1 MDLWQLPVIEGPLPG
16 AMLAVAGALFVV
28 VVVRRWRRRQ
38 AVWALTA
45 AAAAAV
51 IGYVTCKIVSETKVF
66 GTVLPPFVWHWVVPV
81 FAAVGF
87 VLGGLGQTRAWRRVV
102 AVAAAIAIAIAG
114 VLGVNLSFGLNP
126 TLGSLVGVA
135 QPEIQI
141 PTVGAGPAGAPVQ
154 PLYETWK
161 PPAGMPLIGKRGS
174 EIIPAT
180 SSGFPARPAGIYLPP
195 AALVAD
201 PPALPLV
208 IMMMG
213 HPGTPDPTSISS
225 ALDGFAAHHQG
236 LAPIV
241 IVPDQLGE
249 NVTDTACAD
258 SDAYGKARTYV
269 TVDVVA
275 WAKTHLNVIQD
286 PAYWTI
292 AGYSNGGGCAITF
305 GAQSP
310 QLWKNIL
317 DISGEPYP
325 GSEQPANITKTIYGG
340 NAAAFEASKPAN
352 ILAAAAPGSYEG
364 MNAIFT
370 AGAAD
375 PEYIKGADMLA
386 KAARAVGMNVVRYDV
401 PGAGHTGDAL
411 KGGLVEGFQVLYPL
425 LGLSA
430 P

>member
-16 AMLAVAGALFVV
+16 ATLAVAAALFIVV
-28 VVVRRWRRRQ
+28 AVRRWRRR
-38 AVWALTA
+38 ALIWALA
-45 AAAAAV
+45 SAGAGAV
-51 IGYVTCKIVSETKVF
+51 IGYLTCKIVSEAKVF
-66 GTVLPPFVWHWVVPV
+66 GTLLPPFVWHWVVPV

-87 VLGGLGQTRAWRRVV
+87 VLGALQGTRAWRKVV
-102 AVAAAIAIAIAG
+102 SVAAAVAILVAG
-114 VLGVNLSFGLNP
+114 ALGVNLAFGLNP
-126 TLGSLVGVA
+126 TLGSVVGVA
-135 QPEIQI
+135 QPEIEI
-141 PTVGAGPAGAPVQ
+141 PAVEASSAAPSQ
-154 PLYETWK
+154 PLYQTWT
-161 PPAGMPLIGKRGS
+161 PPAGMALIGKRGS
-174 EIIPAT
+174 QIIPAT
-180 SSGFPARPAGIYLPP
+180 SSGFAARPAGIYLPP
-195 AALVAD
+195 AALVKD

-249 NVTDTACAD
+249 NVADTACAD

-275 WAKTHLNVIQD
+275 WAKAHLNVIQD

-325 GSEQPANITKTIYGG
+325 GSEQPANITKIIYGG
-340 NAAAFEASKPAN
+340 NASAFEASKPVN
-352 ILAAAAPGSYEG
+352 ILAAAAPGSYQG
-364 MNAIFT
+364 MNAILT
-370 AGAAD
+370 AGGAD

-386 KAARAVGMNVVRYDV
+386 KAAGAVGMNVVRYNV

-411 KGGLVEGFQVLYPL
+411 KGGLAEGIRVLYPI